1 MLPEDICCTVIK
13 TIVFTVNNT
22 WYGNLTKIIFQF
34 WVNIYSIK
42 KWRVSEDRKAH
53 KKGVKPHSLFMTEPY
68 IVV

>member
-34 WVNIYSIK
+34 WVNIYL
-42 KWRVSEDRKAH
+42 
-53 KKGVKPHSLFMTEPY
+53 KGVKPHSLFMTEPY